1 MSSWVL
7 SDELGQ
13 SEGSQKQEAG
23 NGCQILRVVEID
35 GTEIHLSRS
44 RDLEERG
51 FQQCDLPR
59 AH

>member
-7 SDELGQ
+7 SDKLGQ
-13 SEGSQKQEAG
+13 SEGPQKQEAG

-51 FQQCDLPR
+51 FQQ
-59 AH
+59 